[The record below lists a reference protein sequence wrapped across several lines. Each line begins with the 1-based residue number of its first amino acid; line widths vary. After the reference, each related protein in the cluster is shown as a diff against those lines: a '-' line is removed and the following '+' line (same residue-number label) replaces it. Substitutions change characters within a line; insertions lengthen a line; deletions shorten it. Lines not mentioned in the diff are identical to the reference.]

1 MATKH
6 LGPTFA
12 DAVVASE
19 LLRGAP
25 FTWGSD
31 GDIGGRETLT
41 TEQNAALDALIA
53 AHDPDAP
60 VVPQAVTPYQ
70 ARRALDAAG
79 LRDAAEAA
87 IAAADY
93 DVRDAWEYALTIER
107 NSPFIAALAPAL
119 GLSSEQ
125 IDALFIAAAAY

>member
-1 MATKH
+1 MTRP
-6 LGPTFA
+6 LGPAFA

-19 LLRGAP
+19 LRGAS

-31 GDIGGRETLT
+31 GDISGRETLT
-41 TEQNAALDALIA
+41 AEQSAALDALIA

-60 VVPQAVTPYQ
+60 VVPQVVTPYQ
-70 ARRALDAAG
+70 ARRALNAAG

-87 IAAADY
+87 IAAAGY

-107 NSPFIAALAPAL
+107 SSPFVAALAPAL
-119 GLSSEQ
+119 GLSDTQ
-125 IDALFIAAAAY
+125 IDALFVAAAAY